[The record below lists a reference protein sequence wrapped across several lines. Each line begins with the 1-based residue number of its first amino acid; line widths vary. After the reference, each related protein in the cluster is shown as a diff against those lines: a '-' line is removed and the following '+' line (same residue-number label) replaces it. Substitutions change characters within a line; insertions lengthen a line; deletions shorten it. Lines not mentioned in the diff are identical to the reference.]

1 MYLALKTIMTALIVV
16 GISSLGK
23 KFTLLGGLLASLP
36 LTSILAF
43 IWLYQETKDVSK
55 IIELSY
61 VIFWMVI
68 PSLFFFLCLPWFLKL
83 GWRFYPSLAS
93 SALLMVGVY
102 SLYIIIMKKFG
113 VRIL

>member
-1 MYLALKTIMTALIVV
+1 MYLLLKTVITALIIV

-36 LTSILAF
+36 LSSLLAF
-43 IWLYQETKDVSK
+43 IWLYQDTKDVTK

-83 GWRFYPSLAS
+83 GWRFYPSLAT
-93 SALLMVGVY
+93 SAVLMAGFY
-102 SLYIIIMKKFG
+102 SLYIILMRKIG
-113 VRIL
+113 VKL

>member
-1 MYLALKTIMTALIVV
+1 MYLVLKTIITALIVV
-16 GISSLGK
+16 GISTLGK
-23 KFTLLGGLLASLP
+23 KFTLVGGLLASLP
-36 LTSILAF
+36 LSSLLAF
-43 IWLYQETKDVSK
+43 LWLYQDTKDVSK

-93 SALLMVGVY
+93 SAVLMVGVY
-102 SLYIIIMKKFG
+102 SLYIIIMRKFG
-113 VRIL
+113 VKL